1 MEAVL
6 HQDEKE
12 HIQEDER
19 VRSYELAYVVR
30 SENGVSRILQIMK
43 EQEGEIEFEGACNPL
58 ELAYPI
64 KKIKKAYFGYF
75 HLKLPSDKVENLAKA
90 LRMEEEVL
98 RFLLITPPI
107 VKREPRPRQGAGLR
121 GREQSAR
128 AQAREGGKETAA
140 KKPEKLPLSNEDLEK
155 KIEEILQ

>member
-6 HQDEKE
+6 HQEEHTKE
-12 HIQEDER
+12 GER
-19 VRSYELAYVVR
+19 VRSYELSYVVR
-30 SENGVSRILQIMK
+30 SENGVSRILQILK
-43 EQEGEIEFEGACNPL
+43 DQEGEIEFEGPCNSL

-64 KKIKKAYFGYF
+64 KKTKKAYFGYF
-75 HLKLPSDKVENLAKA
+75 HLKLPAEKVENLTKA

-107 VKREPRPRQGAGLR
+107 VKPKPRPQQAAA
-121 GREQSAR
+121 SR
-128 AQAREGGKETAA
+128 AQGQTSRTQMQEGGKETVVR
-140 KKPEKLPLSNEDLEK
+140 KPEKLPLSNEDLEK